1 MPESNLKPVIKDLI
15 EYYCELPNNEHG
27 GYLHIISS
35 DGNIYDWDITFCREE
50 CQKHGD
56 TLGELICDL
65 LLQFT
70 EEEREVMYEKHRW
83 GLNRWI

>member
-15 EYYCELPNNEHG
+15 EYYCELPNNEVG
-27 GYLHIISS
+27 GYLHIILS
-35 DGNIYDWDITFCREE
+35 DGNTEDSDIAFCREE
-50 CQKHGD
+50 CQIHGD

-70 EEEREVMYEKHRW
+70 EEEREVMYKNDKF
-83 GLNRWI
+83 GLK